1 MESSR
6 NNTRQSAEI
15 HAGITKT
22 RRSLRVLC
30 AAVIVGVLSVNPL
43 SAQLLFEED
52 PIFYHARNGD
62 SGAVAYLVK
71 KGASIDSVDTSGNT
85 VLSIGAG
92 NGDLQM
98 VELALEQGAR
108 VDREDKIGRTALFWA
123 VESGDPEVVQVIL
136 DAGADINHQTRD
148 GLTPIMA
155 AVRSNKLAVLQL
167 LLRQKPDLTVLDYTG
182 RSALG
187 WAQGSRDKR
196 AAGMLRRAGATN

>member
-1 MESSR
+1 
-6 NNTRQSAEI
+6 
-15 HAGITKT
+15 
-22 RRSLRVLC
+22 LRILC
-30 AAVIVGVLSVNPL
+30 AAVIVGLLSVNSL
-43 SAQLLFEED
+43 SAQVLFQED
-52 PIFYHARNGD
+52 PIFYYARNGD
-62 SGAVAYLVK
+62 SGAVDYLVK
-71 KGASIDSVDTSGNT
+71 KGASIDSVDPSGNT

-92 NGDLQM
+92 NGDLPM

-123 VESGDPEVVQVIL
+123 VESGSPEVVRVIL

-148 GLTPIMA
+148 GLTPVMA

-182 RSALG
+182 RNALG
-187 WAQGSRDKR
+187 WAQTNRDKR